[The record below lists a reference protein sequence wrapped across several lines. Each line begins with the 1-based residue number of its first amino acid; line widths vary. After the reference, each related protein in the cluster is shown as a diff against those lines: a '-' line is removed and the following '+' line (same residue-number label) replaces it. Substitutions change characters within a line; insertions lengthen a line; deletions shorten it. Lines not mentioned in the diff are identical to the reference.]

1 MWQKNMYF
9 FTGIHPSFIQNNQIS
24 LQFLSMTEPHARKTL
39 AEIRNSQQSPQHT
52 AILILLPTENTQHK
66 IQHKKRAQNDQTNK
80 VDPRRLPANGVI
92 HLQGPKQDG

>member
-1 MWQKNMYF
+1 MKNYF
-9 FTGIHPSFIQNNQIS
+9 IKKLIS

-39 AEIRNSQQSPQHT
+39 ADLRNSQQSPRHT
-52 AILILLPTENTQHK
+52 AILFLLPTENTQHK